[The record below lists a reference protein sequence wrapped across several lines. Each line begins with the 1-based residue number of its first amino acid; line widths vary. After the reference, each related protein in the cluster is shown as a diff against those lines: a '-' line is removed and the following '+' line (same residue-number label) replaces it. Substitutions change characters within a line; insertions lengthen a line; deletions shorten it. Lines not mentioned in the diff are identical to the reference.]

1 MPRSW
6 RPPRPASTRSSSI
19 SAAWS
24 FPSPLDAFRAYEA
37 RVGLPHRFLSEVVL
51 AGGDDGAWSRLERGE
66 LSMDEFADEF
76 AAECAMA
83 GGTVDVDELFA
94 DVHASSGPRPEMV
107 VAIGRIR
114 SEGLKTGALT
124 NNWRD
129 ERTADD
135 VAPATRLPS
144 MLELFDVVVESA
156 IEGLRKPDP
165 RIYELACARLDVDA
179 RPRPSSS
186 TTSA

>member
-1 MPRSW
+1 MATAVRRAPDRRDAETGGEPEEAGDGRRSGAVTGAEGSVA
-6 RPPRPASTRSSSI
+6 RAVPTPATRFD
-19 SAAWS
+19 AVV
-24 FPSPLDAFRAYEA
+24 FDLGGVVVPSPLDVFRAYEA

-66 LSMDEFADEF
+66 LTMDEFADEF

-94 DVHASSGPRPEMV
+94 EVHSGSAPRPEMV

-129 ERTADD
+129 ERA
-135 VAPATRLPS
+135 
-144 MLELFDVVVESA
+144 
-156 IEGLRKPDP
+156 G
-165 RIYELACARLDVDA
+165 
-179 RPRPSSS
+179 
-186 TTSA
+186 